1 MSRAVVAYGANLGDR
16 EATIDRAVRELA
28 DTPGVRL
35 VAVSP
40 VYESAAIKLDGV
52 DHEAPGY
59 LNGVVVL
66 EVELAPLVLLERLLE
81 IEAAHGRDRSP
92 DAERWGDRTL
102 DLDLI
107 DVDGLQV
114 DDERLTLP
122 HPRAWQRAFVLQP
135 WLDVEPDAV
144 LAGRGPIAVLRAQ
157 ADDEVVRR

>member
-16 EATIDRAVRELA
+16 EATIDGAVRELA

-52 DHEAPGY
+52 DRDAPGY

-66 EVELAPLVLLERLLE
+66 EVELTPHALLDRLGE
-81 IEAAHGRDRSP
+81 IELAHGRDRRP

-107 DVDGLQV
+107 DVDGLEV

-135 WLDVEPDAV
+135 WLDVDPDAV
-144 LAGRGPIAVLRAQ
+144 LVGHGPIAALRAQ